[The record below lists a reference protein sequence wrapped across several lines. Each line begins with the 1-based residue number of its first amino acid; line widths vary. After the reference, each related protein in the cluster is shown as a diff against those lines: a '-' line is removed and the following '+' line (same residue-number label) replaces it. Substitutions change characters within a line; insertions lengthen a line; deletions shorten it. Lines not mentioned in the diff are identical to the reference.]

1 MFRAS
6 QVMVLTKIDLLPY
19 VNFDVQQC
27 LDYAYQVNPHLQVFQ
42 VSATTGEGL
51 DAWYDWLKSTVKWP
65 GAVDTV
71 C

>member
-19 VNFDVQQC
+19 VNFDVQRC
-27 LDYAYQVNPHLQVFQ
+27 IDYAHQVNPDLLVFQ

-51 DAWYDWLKSTVKWP
+51 AAWYDWLKSTTSLLRSAISAP
-65 GAVDTV
+65 
-71 C
+71 